1 MNTFTKYWH
10 VLTVLTFACVG
21 AVIVGIESATGYLA
35 WYTERQ
41 SAFYSPT
48 VIAVMVFAGG
58 VLCVLRVLM
67 ESQRSVSKP
76 LGAALCLAGGAALS
90 AIVYSARVYGFVEW
104 FGHLPP
110 LQAAMAGFVLMGTI
124 GLVAVSLVAF
134 GMKKR

>member
-10 VLTVLTFACVG
+10 ILTVLGFACIG
-21 AVIVGIESATGYLA
+21 AVIMGIESATGYLA

-48 VIAVMVFAGG
+48 VVAVLAFAGG
-58 VLCVLRVLM
+58 VLCVLRFLL
-67 ESQRSVSKP
+67 EFQRSVSKP
-76 LGAALCLAGGAALS
+76 VGAALCLAGGAALS

-110 LQAAMAGFVLMGTI
+110 LQAAMTGFVLMGTV
-124 GLVAVSLVAF
+124 GAVAVALVTF